1 MDIMGAYAFTLED
14 VIVLVSAVGAA
25 VSVIAAWQAL
35 LVRDELGPRL
45 KAIARRRDG
54 LRADMIRTPGNR
66 HRNMSAS
73 HGFMKDIVERLKLM
87 KSSEAQKATL
97 ALAAAGIRGPD
108 AVVTFL
114 FMRVALPFVFGPLA
128 WLYIYALDLLE
139 APWPMIVGALG
150 ALLGAS
156 APQIYVKNLAEK
168 RRKLVKKGLPRK
180 ITKRRY
186 TTLKN

>member
-156 APQIYVKNLAEK
+156 APQIYVKNLAED
-168 RRKLVKKGLPRK
+168 RKSTRL
-180 ITKRRY
+180 
-186 TTLKN
+186 NSSH